1 MKKDVLQAPA
11 AWINS
16 RHAEV
21 QREME
26 LNRRI
31 AYAHATDYGA
41 PADIDF
47 PEIVIGAIGIYLVLI
62 IAIIVLP

>member
-1 MKKDVLQAPA
+1 MKKEILQAPV

-31 AYAHATDYGA
+31 AYAHATDYGK

-47 PEIVIGAIGIYLVLI
+47 PEIAIGAIAAYLALAAMI
-62 IAIIVLP
+62 IALT

>member
-11 AWINS
+11 AWVNS
-16 RHAEV
+16 RHAQI

-31 AYAHATDYGA
+31 AYAHATDYGDS
-41 PADIDF
+41 ADIDF
-47 PEIVIGAIGIYLVLI
+47 PEVVIGAIAAYLTLAAMI
-62 IAIIVLP
+62 IALT